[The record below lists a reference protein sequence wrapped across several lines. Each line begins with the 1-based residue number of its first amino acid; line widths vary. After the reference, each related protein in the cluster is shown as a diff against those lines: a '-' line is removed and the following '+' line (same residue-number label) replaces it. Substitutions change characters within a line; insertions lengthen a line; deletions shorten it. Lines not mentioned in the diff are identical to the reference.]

1 MPRSR
6 VGGLKAT
13 KAEAVQSSRTMK
25 TTVNACSQR
34 ARNNT
39 SPDCCK
45 VVVDKTKPG
54 RGSDFLLSSSR
65 TITRLVRG
73 QSPTDNFTTLLLRQM

>member
-6 VGGLKAT
+6 VAGLKAT
-13 KAEAVQSSRTMK
+13 KMEAVQSSRTMK
-25 TTVNACSQR
+25 TIVNACSQR

-39 SPDCCK
+39 SSACCK

-54 RGSDFLLSSSR
+54 RG
-65 TITRLVRG
+65 
-73 QSPTDNFTTLLLRQM
+73 